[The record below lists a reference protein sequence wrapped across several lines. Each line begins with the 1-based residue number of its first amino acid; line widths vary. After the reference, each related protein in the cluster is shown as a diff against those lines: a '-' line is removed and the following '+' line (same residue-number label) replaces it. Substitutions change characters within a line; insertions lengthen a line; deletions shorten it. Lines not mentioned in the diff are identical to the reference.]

1 MRLEIILKGKNNF
14 KVPFNYN
21 HILSAI
27 IYNKIA
33 DLNFLHFLKFI
44 FLKEESLKM
53 E

>member
-33 DLNFLHFLKFI
+33 DLNFANELH
-44 FLKEESLKM
+44 S
-53 E
+53 